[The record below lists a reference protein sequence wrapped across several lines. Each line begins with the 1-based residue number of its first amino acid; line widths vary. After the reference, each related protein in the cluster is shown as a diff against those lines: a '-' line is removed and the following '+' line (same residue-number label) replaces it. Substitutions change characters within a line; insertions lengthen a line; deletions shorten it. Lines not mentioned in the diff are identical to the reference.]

1 MATEPA
7 AKVKGRGRPVVPEQ
21 ELITKIYDASLNLL
35 LSQGYAAT
43 TMDAVAK
50 EAGVSKKT
58 LYRFVENR
66 EDLIEQIVRGWTDT
80 FVPLFTQDTKNKT
93 EFYQLLAEHLTA
105 MSHKVLSAEAVG
117 LFCLLSSEFP
127 GRETL
132 LARYQTSGIER
143 GRALLTEW
151 LSRHR
156 AFLPQPHPDPAL
168 VSDLLLSMV
177 MAEPL
182 RQIALK
188 LASPAPYYPVEAR
201 ITAAIALLKQ

>member
-7 AKVKGRGRPVVPEQ
+7 AKAKGRGRPVVPEQ
-21 ELITKIYDASLNLL
+21 ELIAKIHKASLNLL

-66 EDLIEQIVRGWTDT
+66 EDLIEQIVRGWTDS
-80 FVPLFTQDTKNKT
+80 FVPLFTQDTKDKT
-93 EFYQLLAEHLTA
+93 EFYQLLTEHLMA
-105 MSHKVLSAEAVG
+105 MSYKVLSAEAVG

-132 LARYQTSGIER
+132 LARYQTGGIER

-156 AFLPQPHPDPAL
+156 TFLPLPDPAL

-188 LASPAPYYPVEAR
+188 LAPPAPDYPVEAR
-201 ITAAIALLKQ
+201 ITAAVTLLKQ

>member
-7 AKVKGRGRPVVPEQ
+7 TEAKSRGRPAVPEQ
-21 ELITKIYDASLNLL
+21 ELISKIHEAALNLL
-35 LSQGYAAT
+35 LSQGYSAT
-43 TMDAVAK
+43 TMDAVSK

-58 LYRFVENR
+58 LYRFAENR
-66 EDLIEQIVRGWTDT
+66 EDLIGQIVRGWTDS
-80 FVPLFTQDTKNKT
+80 FVPLFTQDTKDRT
-93 EFYQLLAEHLTA
+93 EFYQLLTEHLMA

-127 GRETL
+127 GREQL
-132 LARYQTSGIER
+132 LVRYQTGGIER
-143 GRALLTEW
+143 GRALLTGW

-156 AFLPQPHPDPAL
+156 AFLPLPDPAL

-188 LASPAPYYPVEAR
+188 LAPPAPDYPVEAR
-201 ITAAIALLKQ
+201 IAAAVTLLKQ

>member
-7 AKVKGRGRPVVPEQ
+7 EKVKGRGRPVVPEQ
-21 ELITKIYDASLNLL
+21 ELITKIHDASLNLL
-35 LSQGYAAT
+35 LSQGYTAT

-80 FVPLFTQDTKNKT
+80 FVPLFTRDTKDKT
-93 EFYQLLAEHLTA
+93 EFYQLLAKHLTA

-127 GRETL
+127 GREAL

-156 AFLPQPHPDPAL
+156 TFLPLPDPAL

-182 RQIALK
+182 RQITLK
-188 LASPAPYYPVEAR
+188 LASPAPDYPVEAR
-201 ITAAIALLKQ
+201 IAAAITLLKQ